1 MAALE
6 RGGGRILW
14 HFVGGARSIIVPVL
28 ILVLLFFGVLR
39 SAPVPTASPESK
51 PVTVL
56 VPAFERLPAVLG
68 GHYEVWVERPEGGG
82 ERLSAFTVL
91 GGGQLLTLGGEPVQ
105 EFPIA
110 ELPPVGSRL
119 FLTVE
124 PGSEEAVT
132 RSGRVLLSGNLPTVE
147 GALDPAVAVRGG
159 THVAM
164 LLAPTDP
171 NTPDTSGLWF
181 GSPRKTRGRPAAGL
195 ALDPPADGWVYA
207 GFVTTAAGTVLPTG
221 AFRDV
226 GGPDDRSPFSG
237 RGRGLSVPGEDFVA
251 GAPEGTAFPLNLA
264 DGRTTVA
271 VSLLPDFA
279 ASAPEPFLPLL
290 AARIP
295 YRQDSGQPF
304 RLEPLSVD
312 VLPKGIAKFEQ
323 RAP

>member
-1 MAALE
+1 MAAAA
-6 RGGGRILW
+6 RGGGRIPW
-14 HFVGGARSIIVPVL
+14 HFAGGAWSIIVPIL
-28 ILVLLFFGVLR
+28 ILVLLFLGVLR

-56 VPAFERLPAVLG
+56 VPTFERLPAVLG

-105 EFPIA
+105 EFPVA

-119 FLTVE
+119 LLTVE
-124 PGSEEAVT
+124 PGNEPAIT
-132 RSGRVLLSGNLPTVE
+132 RSDRVLLSGTLSATE
-147 GALDPAVAVRGG
+147 AALEPDVAARAG
-159 THVAM
+159 THSAM

-171 NTPDTSGLWF
+171 NAPETSGLWF
-181 GSPRKTRGRPAAGL
+181 GSPRKAKGRPAAGL
-195 ALDPPADGWVYA
+195 QLNPPADGWVYA

-226 GGPDDRSPFSG
+226 SGPDGRSPFSG
-237 RGRGLSVPGEDFVA
+237 SGRGLNVPGEDFVTN
-251 GAPEGTAFPLNLA
+251 APEGTAFPVNLA

-271 VSLLPDFA
+271 VGLLPDFA

-295 YRQDSGQPF
+295 YRQNSGQPF
-304 RLEPLSVD
+304 VLEPASAD
-312 VLPKGIAKFEQ
+312 TLPKGAVRFEQ
-323 RAP
+323 RSS